1 MAWEGQRHQKAI
13 MKEEEKQY
21 FYIYF
26 AVAITFPQV
35 LQRKI
40 VKAPNIRSFSDYV
53 IPLDHL

>member
-1 MAWEGQRHQKAI
+1 

-40 VKAPNIRSFSDYV
+40 VKTPNIRSFSDYV